1 MKARIITVSSILLL
15 AVFLFATAQTAMAIE
30 VKIGVGPAGVIGYMP
45 TYVGQGLGYFNEL
58 EKKDIKVTFVNFK
71 GGTPTALALLGKDIE
86 FANMVLT
93 HVIKSKAKG
102 KDLTFLLTFF
112 NAQVMAM
119 IGRTED
125 QDITSPKG
133 LVGKKIGITRLGSAT
148 HMQARHILLH
158 YGVDPNSVE
167 YVPVGAAGSVVAWNK
182 KTIDALVHLDP
193 WISDLVDNGSAK
205 MLYDVR
211 SVENTVKLYGSEH
224 PSSGLITR
232 PDYIKSHPE
241 VVQEIVN
248 AYAKTLKWIHS
259 HTPEEVAQVV
269 SKDLGWKVSYISNNI
284 SGLSKDGA
292 VVDKGVETV
301 ILYLKKD
308 KLLAEDFN
316 YPYST
321 FYDDSF
327 IKKAVK
333 SF

>member
-1 MKARIITVSSILLL
+1 MKKRVILVSSIL
-15 AVFLFATAQTAMAIE
+15 FLTAFVFATAEPAMAIE

-45 TYVGQGLGYFNEL
+45 TYVGQGLGYFKEL
-58 EKKDIKVTFVNFK
+58 EKKDIKVIFVNFK

-93 HVIKSKAKG
+93 HVVKSKAKG
-102 KDLTFLLTFF
+102 KDLKFLLTFF

-119 IGRTED
+119 IARTAD
-125 QDITSPKG
+125 KDVTSPKD
-133 LVGKKIGITRLGSAT
+133 LVGKRIGITRLGSAT

-167 YVPVGAAGSVVAWNK
+167 YLPVGAGGCVVAWNK

-193 WISDLVDNGSAK
+193 WISDLVDSGSARI
-205 MLYDVR
+205 LYDVR
-211 SVENTVKLYGSEH
+211 SVANTVKLYGSEH

-232 PDYIKSHPE
+232 PDYISSHPE

-248 AYAKTLKWIHS
+248 VYAKTLKWIHS

-269 SKDLGWKVSYISNNI
+269 SKELGWKVSYVRNNI

-292 VVDKGVETV
+292 IVDEGVGTV
-301 ILYLKKD
+301 IKYLKKD
-308 KLLAEDFN
+308 KLLSQDFD
-316 YPYST
+316 YPYSV